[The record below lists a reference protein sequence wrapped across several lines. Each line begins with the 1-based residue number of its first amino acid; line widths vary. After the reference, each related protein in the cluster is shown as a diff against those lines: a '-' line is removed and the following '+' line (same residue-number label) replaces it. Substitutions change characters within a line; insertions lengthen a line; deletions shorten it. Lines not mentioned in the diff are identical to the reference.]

1 MKEFLTRQSLVLINL
16 SYIAIGASL
25 FNNINPILLIFG
37 LLCAAWRIALFYGRV
52 PLLPKLLLNSAALLS
67 TSFIIVLVYKLG
79 VFSVMQHLI
88 LLGFSLKFL
97 ELKSERD
104 VHYFVNTGFIL
115 VALFYIFN
123 SSIVTSLLG
132 SLLILLLLSV
142 LLSIHAP
149 HSLISQQSKLLL
161 KSVVISLP
169 LAVVLFIVIPR
180 LPSLWK
186 VPLQKQATTGLSDS
200 VSPGEIAQ
208 LSRSSELAF
217 RASFSDSPVEESER
231 YWRVMILDSFDGKT
245 WSQSLRK
252 KEEEKNVLRGD
263 GSLYDLRG
271 KFNSYNLILEP
282 HYKTWIP
289 ALDYSL
295 VSSSA
300 VNLSDY
306 SLRSRQPVFKRKDF
320 TADLYQSIKSIPI
333 NAERR
338 LQLTALPKQGN
349 EKTRLWLAEQLNLGL
364 SREQVLKQV
373 LRGFSEQNY
382 RYTLQPPVLG
392 TDQIDDFL
400 FTTQAG
406 FCVHYASAYI
416 YAARSLGI
424 PARMVT
430 GYLGGEWQADLNFLT
445 VRQYDAHAWAE
456 IWLDGRWQRVDPTA
470 YVAPERVERGLED
483 ALSDS
488 SEFLAEQ
495 FFSLQKWRHIG
506 LLNDLRLGLARLD
519 YLWAVWVI
527 NYDNKKQLQLL
538 TSWFARY
545 AWLNMLY
552 GILIMMLC
560 AFLFVVLITF
570 KPWQKK
576 KTAAEDRLY
585 LQLQV
590 YYAKLGI
597 IRAKGQT
604 VSDYAEKIRRGI
616 NRPTPLFDD
625 FAVNYN
631 RLKYQAGLSTEQR
644 NKLLK
649 QQQLICKQ
657 IRSGKH

>member
-16 SYIAIGASL
+16 SYIAIAASL
-25 FNNINPILLIFG
+25 FNNINPLLLIFG
-37 LLCAAWRIALFYGRV
+37 LLCAAWRIVLFYGRV
-52 PLLPKLLLNSAALLS
+52 SILPKLLLNSAALLS
-67 TSFIIVLVYKLG
+67 TFLIIVLVYKQGL
-79 VFSVMQHLI
+79 FSVMLHLI

-115 VALFYIFN
+115 VALFFIFN

-132 SLLILLLLSV
+132 GGLILLLLAV

-149 HSLISQQSKLLL
+149 HCLFAEQSKLLF
-161 KSVVISLP
+161 KSAAVSLP

-186 VPLQKQATTGLSDS
+186 VPLQKQAATGLSDS

-217 RASFSDSPVEESER
+217 RASFTGAPVEESER
-231 YWRVMILDSFDGKT
+231 YWRVMILDAFDGRT
-245 WSQSLRK
+245 WSQSAVK
-252 KEEEKNVLRGD
+252 KEEEKTVLNGES
-263 GSLYDLRG
+263 SLYGLSG
-271 KFNSYNLILEP
+271 KLNSYDLILEP

-289 ALDYSL
+289 ALDFSQ
-295 VSSSA
+295 VSFSA

-320 TADLYQSIKSIPI
+320 TADLYQSVNSISLS
-333 NAERR
+333 AERR
-338 LQLTALPKQGN
+338 FQLTKLPEQGN
-349 EKTRLWLAEQLNLGL
+349 EKTRLWLAAQLKRGL
-364 SREQVLKQV
+364 SKDKVLK
-373 LRGFSEQNY
+373 LLLDGFSAQAF

-392 TDQIDDFL
+392 AEQIDDFL
-400 FTTQAG
+400 FSTQAG
-406 FCVHYASAYI
+406 FCVHYAGAYV

-456 IWLDGRWQRVDPTA
+456 IWQDGQWQRVDPTA
-470 YVAPERVERGLED
+470 YVAPERVELGLEG

-488 SEFLAEQ
+488 SEFLAGQ
-495 FFSLQKWRHIG
+495 YLSLQKWRHISF
-506 LLNDLRLGLARLD
+506 LNDLRLNLARLD

-527 NYDNKKQLQLL
+527 NYDNKKQLELL
-538 TSWFARY
+538 TSWFAQY

-552 GILIMMLC
+552 GILVMMLC

-576 KTAAEDRLY
+576 KREVEDRLY
-585 LQLQV
+585 LQLQA
-590 YYAKLGI
+590 YYAKLGV
-597 IRAKGQT
+597 IRGKGQT
-604 VSDYAEKIRRGI
+604 VSDYAENIRLSI
-616 NRPTPLFDD
+616 NRPTPLFEK

-631 RLKYQAGLSTEQR
+631 RLKYQAGLSAGQR
-644 NKLLK
+644 TKLIKEL
-649 QQQLICKQ
+649 QALSRQ
-657 IRSGKH
+657 IRAGKN